1 MRKIL
6 GFITL
11 MLTIFLVSCDKI
23 SVEDQL
29 FEELSIMYIAENDN
43 ANHVTSNIGLKTEI
57 AKFPEAEIV
66 WESTNENVIK
76 VKENIGVV
84 TRLAKD
90 TKVDLIANVS
100 YKNLEVK
107 FTFNL
112 TVIGIGEEDI
122 DLDEVLNGISLPSE
136 VTENL
141 ELVTNVSNVTITW
154 VSNNTNVISDEGI
167 VTRLAEDVTVTL
179 TATASLEGKTAN
191 KEFEVLVI
199 GTESN
204 TKDLNAILNT
214 ITLEET
220 VTTNLNLPH
229 ILDGVAI
236 TWESN
241 NIDTISNEGVVVR
254 GNNDVTVT
262 LTATAT
268 FENQEASKTF
278 TVKVLKFTEAPES
291 TETPIIEVRQKSK
304 GTNVTVHGVVTSHMS
319 NGGYSIEDSTGA
331 ISIYAGSN
339 QNSFLKVGN
348 EYIIS
353 GVIDEFNGLVQIVSP
368 KIEENLGVTEFPS
381 SIDLTGFSLEFED
394 VVAYEA
400 HVITYRNLEVTA
412 ITEPNNAYEIIIVNE
427 DNEESMVRLDKR
439 VNDSNKLL
447 GIEVGEIIDL
457 ENVTIGQY
465 QGKAQFM
472 FTNRSVVTSR
482 PKDPN
487 KPEIYGAKNITY
499 VIGVTESINYL
510 EGVTAKNANGID
522 FTNKLEVDTSM
533 VDLTEYGN
541 YDVTILLPN
550 IPGYGTIS
558 QTIKVYVRNEA
569 QVGVYEGY
577 YESLSGLVGEDFNNQ
592 LRRLIQNTGLSNEGS
607 TNNVKAADNYNGKNY
622 NIYTG
627 FGGYGNR
634 EHVWPNSKLGS
645 APKYDLHNLRAAVI
659 SVNSSRSN
667 YPFADKPGEYTGS
680 RSYERMGS
688 TWYPGDEHI
697 GDVARIVLY
706 ISVRYNLNLNLVGNL
721 EMFLR
726 WHELDPVSDFELVR
740 NDNIQNIQKNRNP
753 FIDHPE
759 LVNIYFGYG
768 AN

>member
-84 TRLAKD
+84 TRLAED
-90 TKVDLIANVS
+90 TKIDLIANVS

-112 TVIGIGEEDI
+112 IVIGIGEEDI
-122 DLDEVLNGISLPSE
+122 H
-136 VTENL
+136 
-141 ELVTNVSNVTITW
+141 
-154 VSNNTNVISDEGI
+154 
-167 VTRLAEDVTVTL
+167 
-179 TATASLEGKTAN
+179 
-191 KEFEVLVI
+191 
-199 GTESN
+199 
-204 TKDLNAILNT
+204 LNAILNS

-220 VTTNLNLPH
+220 VTTTLNLPH

-241 NIDTISNEGVVVR
+241 NTDTISNEGVVIR

-278 TVKVLKFTEAPES
+278 TVKVLKFIEAPES

-353 GVIDEFNGLVQIVSP
+353 GVMDEFNGLVQIVSP

-381 SIDLTGFSLEFED
+381 SIDLTGFSLEFDD

-522 FTNKLEVDTSM
+522 YTNKLEVDTSM

-541 YDVTILLPN
+541 YDVTIFLPN
-550 IPGYGTIS
+550 ILGYGTIS

-645 APKYDLHNLRAAVI
+645 APKYDLHNLRAAVV

-667 YPFADKPGEYTGS
+667 YPFADGS
-680 RSYERMGS
+680 GS
-688 TWYPGDEHI
+688 HGKVSGGWYPGDEHI

>member
-100 YKNLEVK
+100 DKNLEVK

-204 TKDLNAILNT
+204 TKDLNAILNS

-236 TWESN
+236 AWESN

-262 LTATAT
+262 
-268 FENQEASKTF
+268 
-278 TVKVLKFTEAPES
+278 
-291 TETPIIEVRQKSK
+291 
-304 GTNVTVHGVVTSHMS
+304 
-319 NGGYSIEDSTGA
+319 
-331 ISIYAGSN
+331 
-339 QNSFLKVGN
+339 
-348 EYIIS
+348 
-353 GVIDEFNGLVQIVSP
+353 
-368 KIEENLGVTEFPS
+368 
-381 SIDLTGFSLEFED
+381 
-394 VVAYEA
+394 
-400 HVITYRNLEVTA
+400 
-412 ITEPNNAYEIIIVNE
+412 
-427 DNEESMVRLDKR
+427 
-439 VNDSNKLL
+439 
-447 GIEVGEIIDL
+447 
-457 ENVTIGQY
+457 
-465 QGKAQFM
+465 
-472 FTNRSVVTSR
+472 
-482 PKDPN
+482 
-487 KPEIYGAKNITY
+487 
-499 VIGVTESINYL
+499 
-510 EGVTAKNANGID
+510 
-522 FTNKLEVDTSM
+522 
-533 VDLTEYGN
+533 
-541 YDVTILLPN
+541 
-550 IPGYGTIS
+550 
-558 QTIKVYVRNEA
+558 
-569 QVGVYEGY
+569 
-577 YESLSGLVGEDFNNQ
+577 
-592 LRRLIQNTGLSNEGS
+592 
-607 TNNVKAADNYNGKNY
+607 
-622 NIYTG
+622 
-627 FGGYGNR
+627 
-634 EHVWPNSKLGS
+634 
-645 APKYDLHNLRAAVI
+645 
-659 SVNSSRSN
+659 
-667 YPFADKPGEYTGS
+667 
-680 RSYERMGS
+680 
-688 TWYPGDEHI
+688 
-697 GDVARIVLY
+697 
-706 ISVRYNLNLNLVGNL
+706 
-721 EMFLR
+721 
-726 WHELDPVSDFELVR
+726 
-740 NDNIQNIQKNRNP
+740 
-753 FIDHPE
+753 
-759 LVNIYFGYG
+759 
-768 AN
+768 